1 MLFILQET
9 DATHINLF
17 IALHLILHVR
27 AAQTQ
32 KTPTEKNTLKDARG
46 IFLPIGNNGYM
57 YPCIGRR
64 RYWEPAVSFP
74 LVEGHNL

>member
-1 MLFILQET
+1 MLELLKPKK
-9 DATHINLF
+9 H
-17 IALHLILHVR
+17 R
-27 AAQTQ
+27 A
-32 KTPTEKNTLKDARG
+32 KNIVKDARG
-46 IFLPIGNNGYM
+46 IFLPIGNTGYT